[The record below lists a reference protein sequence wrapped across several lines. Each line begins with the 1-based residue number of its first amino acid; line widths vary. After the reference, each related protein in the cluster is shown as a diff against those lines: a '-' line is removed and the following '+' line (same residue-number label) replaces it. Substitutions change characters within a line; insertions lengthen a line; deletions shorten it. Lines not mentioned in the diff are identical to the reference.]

1 MSEDVRFESGQFE
14 GIVVRSPLVSPARL
28 ADVLHKRFAGTESYF
43 GGEPAVLDFSEVSD
57 WPEQVDWSGL
67 VAFFRRLG
75 LQPIGVRGVPES
87 FDAALKRLHLA
98 QLDAT
103 ALRLEAV
110 RRAEP
115 AKTAPAAAPETPA
128 PPPADTPRA
137 AAPTK
142 FIDRPVRSGQQI
154 YAPEGDVVLMAGSN
168 PGAEI
173 IAAGSIHCWG
183 PLRGR
188 VLAGAGGNLQARIV
202 ATHFGPELV
211 SIAGIYQTF
220 ENGLPPSIANR
231 AVQVKLQIIQGQS
244 HLLIEPI
251 DTI

>member
-1 MSEDVRFESGQFE
+1 MSEEVRFESGRFE

-43 GGEPAVLDFSEVSD
+43 GGEPAVLDFSEVGD

-98 QLDAT
+98 VLDEA
-103 ALRLEAV
+103 AMRLEAAATPKPV
-110 RRAEP
+110 KPPPPPPESPSSAEP
-115 AKTAPAAAPETPA
+115 LVP
-128 PPPADTPRA
+128 
-137 AAPTK
+137 APTK
-142 FIDRPVRSGQQI
+142 FIERPVRAGQQI
-154 YAPEGDVVLMAGSN
+154 YAPEGDVVLLAGSN

-188 VLAGAGGNLQARIV
+188 VLAGAGGNLQARIL
-202 ATHFGPELV
+202 ATYFGPELV
-211 SIAGIYQTF
+211 SIAGIYRTF
-220 ENGLPPSIANR
+220 ENGLPASIANR
-231 AVQVKLQIIQGQS
+231 SVQVKLQINQGQNQ
-244 HLLIEPI
+244 LLIEPI
-251 DTI
+251 DTL

>member
-1 MSEDVRFESGQFE
+1 MSEEVRFESGRFE

-43 GGEPAVLDFSEVSD
+43 GGEPAVLDFSEVRD

-75 LQPIGVRGVPES
+75 LQPIGVRGVPEA

-98 QLDAT
+98 ALDA
-103 ALRLEAV
+103 APLRLEAARTV
-110 RRAEP
+110 E
-115 AKTAPAAAPETPA
+115 APAAAP
-128 PPPADTPRA
+128 PPAQTSASPQAVTPRA
-137 AAPTK
+137 AASTK
-142 FIDRPVRSGQQI
+142 FIDRPVRSGQQV

-188 VLAGAGGNLQARIV
+188 VLAGAGGNLEARIV

-220 ENGLPPSIANR
+220 ENGLPSSIANR
-231 AVQVKLQIIQGQS
+231 PVQVKLQVIQGQS

>member
-1 MSEDVRFESGQFE
+1 MSEEVRFESGRFE

-43 GGEPAVLDFSEVSD
+43 GGEPAVLDFSEVRD

-87 FDAALKRLHLA
+87 FDATLKRLHLA
-98 QLDAT
+98 NLDEA
-103 ALRLEAV
+103 ALRLEAA
-110 RRAEP
+110 RPTE
-115 AKTAPAAAPETPA
+115 
-128 PPPADTPRA
+128 PPPAAPTSAQAPASPQAVTPRA
-137 AAPTK
+137 AASTK
-142 FIDRPVRSGQQI
+142 FIDRPVRAGQQI

-188 VLAGAGGNLQARIV
+188 VLAGAGGNLEARIV

-211 SIAGIYQTF
+211 SIAGVYQTF
-220 ENGLPPSIANR
+220 ENGLPASIANR
-231 AVQVKLQIIQGQS
+231 PVQVKLQVIQGQS

-251 DTI
+251 ETI

>member
-1 MSEDVRFESGQFE
+1 MSEEVRFESGRFE

-43 GGEPAVLDFSEVSD
+43 GGEPAVLDFSEVRD

-98 QLDAT
+98 ILDEA
-103 ALRLEAV
+103 ALRLAAT
-110 RRAEP
+110 RPAEP
-115 AKTAPAAAPETPA
+115 APAPAPTPPSQAPA
-128 PPPADTPRA
+128 SPRSS
-137 AAPTK
+137 APTT
-142 FIDRPVRSGQQI
+142 FIDRPVRAGQQI

-188 VLAGAGGNLQARIV
+188 VLAGANGNLQARIL
-202 ATHFGPELV
+202 ATHFGPELDRKSV
-211 SIAGIYQTF
+211 
-220 ENGLPPSIANR
+220 
-231 AVQVKLQIIQGQS
+231 V
-244 HLLIEPI
+244 
-251 DTI
+251 